1 MDYLDSSDIGMCVA
15 LCDALPR
22 GNGRHARCL
31 RGDSMCKSFASGF
44 TGRTNRFGCRN
55 VGRP

>member
-1 MDYLDSSDIGMCVA
+1 MDYLDSSDLGMCVA

-22 GNGRHARCL
+22 GNGRHAQCL

-44 TGRTNRFGCRN
+44 TGRTNRFGRRN
-55 VGRP
+55 VG